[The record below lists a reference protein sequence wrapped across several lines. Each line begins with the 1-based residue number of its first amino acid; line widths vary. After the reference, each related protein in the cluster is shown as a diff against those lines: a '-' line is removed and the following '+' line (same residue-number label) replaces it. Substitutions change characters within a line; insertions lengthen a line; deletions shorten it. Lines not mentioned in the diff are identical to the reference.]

1 MSRKKK
7 VSYRSGWQVEFPWIK
22 KDEKDDQAFCNVCKI
37 SFRIDNSGLSQVKA
51 HASSN
56 NHVSKEKL
64 LSGKTNQ
71 RVFVSAL
78 DKQMT
83 LSSSSF
89 VLSTNDQ
96 VTNSEIVK
104 ALDCV
109 DLNFSFASTNND
121 GKKFQRMFPDSKIAE
136 S

>member
-7 VSYRSGWQVEFPWIK
+7 VSYRSGLQVEFPWVK

-37 SFRIDNSGLSQVKA
+37 SFQIDNSGLSQVKA

-83 LSSSSF
+83 RSSSSF
-89 VLSTNDQ
+89 VLSLNDQ
-96 VTNSEIVK
+96 VTNAEIVK
-104 ALDCV
+104 ALDCRFE
-109 DLNFSFASTNND
+109 FSFARTNND